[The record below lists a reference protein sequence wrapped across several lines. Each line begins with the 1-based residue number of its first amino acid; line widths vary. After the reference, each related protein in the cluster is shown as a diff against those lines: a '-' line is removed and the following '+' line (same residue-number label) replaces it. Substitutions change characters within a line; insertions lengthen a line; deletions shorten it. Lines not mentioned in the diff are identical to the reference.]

1 MTDMIIWNI
10 CSILLSF
17 LEEIDIK
24 LYIYISTNYIQN
36 DIMLPREDYFDPIFE
51 TENFQVN

>member
-1 MTDMIIWNI
+1 MIIWNI

-24 LYIYISTNYIQN
+24 LYICISTNYIQN

-51 TENFQVN
+51 TENLQVN